1 MEDLAAAEEQLEER
15 EQSLREVKEQY
26 DKAVLE
32 KQRLTEAAN
41 LCLRKMTTATTLING
56 LGGEKVR
63 WTQQSK
69 EFKEQLGIKDISYQ
83 NSCYNYQFYI
93 LGRLVGDVLLA
104 TGFLSYCGPY
114 NQEFRANLVNTWM
127 EILLSRSIPY
137 TVSLNIINML
147 VENAT
152 VSEWTLQGLPNDEL
166 SVQNALIVTKSRSY
180 PLLIDPQN
188 QGKMWIKNK
197 EANNNLQITS
207 LNHKYF
213 RTHLEDCLSLGNQIL

>member
-1 MEDLAAAEEQLEER
+1 MDDLAGAEQQLEER
-15 EQSLREVKEQY
+15 EQSLRQVKEQY
-26 DKAVLE
+26 DSAVME
-32 KQRLTEAAN
+32 KQRLTDAAN
-41 LCLRKMTTATTLING
+41 LCLRKMNTATTLIKG

-69 EFKEQLGIKDISYQ
+69 EFKEQ
-83 NSCYNYQFYI
+83 

-114 NQEFRANLVNTWM
+114 NQEFRAGLVKTWM
-127 EILLSRSIPY
+127 EILSARAIPY
-137 TVSLNIINML
+137 TINLNITNML
-147 VENAT
+147 VESAT
-152 VSEWTLQGLPNDEL
+152 ISEWTLQGLPNDEL

-180 PLLIDPQN
+180 PLLIDPQT

-213 RTHLEDCLSLGNQIL
+213 RTHLEDCLSLGEHFFQHSNNTYSNNIRSR